1 MIMRFWKRITKRNR
15 SKIFEIGIFDRPKI
29 LKRWKAP
36 HALTRLANTY
46 NIPIHKLTG
55 NDATVPQLDYNEMME
70 IAETYKN
77 ERNRPRISK

>member
-1 MIMRFWKRITKRNR
+1 MHKFFWNYKHY
-15 SKIFEIGIFDRPKI
+15 SKIFGIGIFGRPKI
-29 LKRWKAP
+29 FKRWKAP

-46 NIPIHKLTG
+46 YIPIHKLTG
-55 NDATVPQLDYNEMME
+55 NDATVPQLEYNEMAE